1 MDQNTLSVQ
10 IKSLMIFE
18 FLKEYNQ
25 LEHLIREK
33 FEQNLPNLP
42 SDILQ
47 QLYFYNGGRVATY
60 IDAEEGAVN
69 LNTVKYK
76 RDDLFKEIKVNQL
89 IKILKKNPCMQV
101 FNCGVVSIQRTTTVY
116 SFYDCVIR
124 LLNMRNKLA
133 HEMENL
139 QFKDQDLIELLSLEQ
154 IEKETFEIL
163 QNFDVKKM
171 DNMTQYIASNTIYM
185 RKLLDLLNVQ

>member
-1 MDQNTLSVQ
+1 MR
-10 IKSLMIFE
+10 M
-18 FLKEYNQ
+18 Y
-25 LEHLIREK
+25 
-33 FEQNLPNLP
+33 
-42 SDILQ
+42 
-47 QLYFYNGGRVATY
+47 VATY
-60 IDAEEGAVN
+60 IDAEEGAVK

>member
-60 IDAEEGAVN
+60 IDSEEGAVK

>member
-60 IDAEEGAVN
+60 IDAEEGAVK

>member
-60 IDAEEGAVN
+60 IDAEEGAVK

-139 QFKDQDLIELLSLEQ
+139 QFKDQDLIELLSLLDSQ
-154 IEKETFEIL
+154 KFLQIDNDDIEKSRKIKYARNRFLYCSNYIT
-163 QNFDVKKM
+163 KKP
-171 DNMTQYIASNTIYM
+171 IS
-185 RKLLDLLNVQ
+185 

>member
-1 MDQNTLSVQ
+1 
-10 IKSLMIFE
+10 MIFE

-60 IDAEEGAVN
+60 IDAEEGAVK

-101 FNCGVVSIQRTTTVY
+101 FNCGVVSIQRTTTV
-116 SFYDCVIR
+116 
-124 LLNMRNKLA
+124 
-133 HEMENL
+133 
-139 QFKDQDLIELLSLEQ
+139 DLIELLSLEQ